1 MNDFTRNHYHSNNPF
16 AISLPCSNLWV
27 FGYGSLM
34 WKPGFRYL
42 DSGPARLYGFSRR
55 LCLWSIHYRGTP
67 ERPGLVVGLIPGG
80 SCHGMAFQIDERCR
94 EETLQYLHDREMT
107 NYAYRPIVKSVY
119 LENGNKAEALT
130 FVSRKD
136 HKQFASLNSDND
148 IINIIKEAEGPMGT
162 NTDYIINTVAHLK
175 EIGIHDTRLCRIA
188 NCLKAAS

>member
-1 MNDFTRNHYHSNNPF
+1 MNDFTRNRYHSNNPF
-16 AISLPCSNLWV
+16 AISLPSSNLWV

-80 SCHGMAFQIDERCR
+80 SCHGMAFQIDGSCR

-119 LENGNKAEALT
+119 LEKGAKAEALA

-148 IINIIKEAEGPMGT
+148 IIDIIKGAEGPMGT
-162 NTDYIINTVAHLK
+162 NADYIINTVTHLK
-175 EIGIHDTRLCRIA
+175 EIGIHDSRLCRIA
-188 NCLKAAS
+188 NRLKTA